1 MEGDGHSKRQ
11 FIQGRFHAPPPSQ
24 QQKAISLLIQ
34 AGWEKSFN
42 SPANFERKYSLLGKH
57 SLLKLTWLFLTHDF

>member
-1 MEGDGHSKRQ
+1 MEGDGHSRRQ
-11 FIQGRFHAPPPSQ
+11 FILGRFHSPQPSQ
-24 QQKAISLLIQ
+24 HKAISLLIQ

-42 SPANFERKYSLLGKH
+42 SPASFEWKYPLLGKH